1 MDKCLPGE
9 RTRDGLAP
17 GKRGAEQPRDHEVRP
32 FGDLSVSSKRTRA
45 MLKGKAMVTL
55 TEQAWEAFHAPLHH
69 FIRRRVADEATAEE
83 LLQEVFLK
91 IHQHGGSLRDARR
104 LESWIY
110 QITRNIIIDHYRSRN
125 LPMTSLDAQEV
136 LDLPEELPDDDMVSE
151 LLPCI
156 RAMVL
161 ALPEQDRQA
170 LILTEYQG
178 LTQKE
183 LGERLGLSFS
193 GAKSRVQRAREKLK
207 QQLLACCHFEV
218 DRRGHILDYQPR
230 CTYCEQSTCCGEAHE
245 AISQRMRPFSP
256 DSVSQKYQTLREAS
270 CSSRGHT

>member
-1 MDKCLPGE
+1 MA
-9 RTRDGLAP
+9 TI
-17 GKRGAEQPRDHEVRP
+17 
-32 FGDLSVSSKRTRA
+32 
-45 MLKGKAMVTL
+45 
-55 TEQAWEAFHAPLHH
+55 TEQAWEAFHAPLHQ
-69 FIRRRVADEATAEE
+69 FIRRRIADEATAED

-91 IHQHGGSLRDARR
+91 IHQHGESLKDARR

-110 QITRNIIIDHYRSRN
+110 QITRNLIIDHYRSRHQAMA
-125 LPMTSLDAQEV
+125 PLDDGEV
-136 LDLPEELPDDDMVSE
+136 LDLPEELPDDDVVSE
-151 LLPCI
+151 LLPCV
-156 RAMVL
+156 RAMVQ

-207 QQLLACCHFEV
+207 QELLACCHFEL

-230 CTYCEQSTCCGEAHE
+230 CCCCDDASQSTR
-245 AISQRMRPFSP
+245 QQVRPF
-256 DSVSQKYQTLREAS
+256 
-270 CSSRGHT
+270 

>member
-1 MDKCLPGE
+1 MA
-9 RTRDGLAP
+9 TI
-17 GKRGAEQPRDHEVRP
+17 
-32 FGDLSVSSKRTRA
+32 
-45 MLKGKAMVTL
+45 
-55 TEQAWEAFHAPLHH
+55 TEQAWEAFHTPLHQ
-69 FIRRRVADEATAEE
+69 FIRRRVADEATAED

-91 IHQHGGSLRDARR
+91 IHQQGANLRDARR

-110 QITRNIIIDHYRSRN
+110 QITRNLIIDYYRSHHYR
-125 LPMTSLDAQEV
+125 MTPLDDMEV
-136 LDLPEELPDDDMVSE
+136 LDLPEELPNDDVVSE
-151 LLPCI
+151 LLPCV

-207 QQLLACCHFEV
+207 QELLACCHFEL
-218 DRRGHILDYQPR
+218 DRRGHILDYYPR
-230 CTYCEQSTCCGEAHE
+230 CDCCEQASCETDACQHE
-245 AISQRMRPFSP
+245 TESMRPFSP
-256 DSVSQKYQTLREAS
+256 RSVSFKQRQARGAQRSS
-270 CSSRGHT
+270 CGK

>member
-1 MDKCLPGE
+1 M
-9 RTRDGLAP
+9 
-17 GKRGAEQPRDHEVRP
+17 
-32 FGDLSVSSKRTRA
+32 S
-45 MLKGKAMVTL
+45 TL
-55 TEQAWEAFHAPLHH
+55 TEQAWEAFHTPLHQ
-69 FIRRRVADEATAEE
+69 FIRRRVTDEATAED

-91 IHQHGGSLRDARR
+91 IHQHGGRLRDARR

-110 QITRNIIIDHYRSRN
+110 QLTRNIIIDHYRSRN
-125 LPMTSLDAQEV
+125 PLVTSLDAQEV

-151 LLPCI
+151 LLPCV

-161 ALPEQDRQA
+161 ALPRPDRQA

-207 QQLLACCHFEV
+207 QELLTCCHFEL
-218 DRRGHILDYQPR
+218 DRRGHIFDYQPR
-230 CTYCEQSTCCGEAHE
+230 CDCCEQSSCCDDTTSASGG
-245 AISQRMRPFSP
+245 QPLRPFLP
-256 DSVSQKYQTLREAS
+256 TSVSSSKGKREGQ
-270 CSSRGHT
+270 SSLLVVRNGKEHVHEDRSPKR